1 MTLNAASPTRR
12 QLLAGTAS
20 LAMMGLAPGALAA
33 TGGDNTAKAQAFL
46 DQLTDRIL
54 AWYPEN
60 ATQLG
65 IDKDRHAGLRA
76 MLGDRSLAGIEA
88 QRGVVKQQLA
98 AVKALDRTGLSAEMQ
113 ANLEVAQATLELSAK
128 GHGFR
133 FGDMALLNQ
142 SYSYRNSPYA
152 VAQNVGAFVEVP
164 DFLTSQHKIE
174 TREDADSYL
183 SRLTQY
189 ATALDAETER
199 LRVDGGQGYILPDFL
214 LDKAIGQFAGVAT
227 APVADWELVKHFKA
241 GAKQVGYAKPGEA
254 AAIATDKIL
263 PALKRQQAVMEQQRK
278 GARSDAGVWALPQG
292 ADYYAWA
299 LSAATTTSLSPDE
312 VHAMGLEQLKMLQS
326 RMEPLLRAQG
336 LTQGTVGDR
345 MAALGKDP
353 KYLWPNDD
361 KGRADLL
368 AYINE
373 RVDDIRTRMPQAF
386 TVLVPGKLVVKRVP
400 VAIEAGA
407 PGGYASAGSMDG
419 SQPGSYYINLRDT
432 SIWPRHA
439 LPTLSYHEGIPGHI
453 WQGEYSYKLPLIRTL
468 LAYSAYTEGWALY
481 AEQLADELGVYK
493 DDPIGQLGYL
503 QSMAFRACRLVV
515 DTGIHAKRWT
525 RQQAVDW
532 FVTNNGST
540 AAQVSREVD
549 RYCSWPGQAC
559 AYKIG
564 HTAIN
569 RVRDDLKAKLG
580 AKYDFR
586 RFNDALVMTGNVPL
600 SRLGALVEGRLRA

>member
-1 MTLNAASPTRR
+1 MISASPTRR

-20 LAMMGLAPGALAA
+20 LATLSMMPGAIAA
-33 TGGDNTAKAQAFL
+33 TGGDATAKAQSFL
-46 DQLTDRIL
+46 DQLTEQIL

-65 IDKDRHAGLRA
+65 IDKDARAGLRA
-76 MLGDRSLAGIEA
+76 QLGDRSLAGIEA
-88 QRGVVKQQLA
+88 QRGVVKTQLA
-98 AVKALDRTGLSAEMQ
+98 AVKALDRMGLSAEMQ

-152 VAQNVGAFVEVP
+152 VAQNLGAFVEVP

-174 TREDADSYL
+174 GRQDADSYL

-199 LRVDGGQGYILPDFL
+199 LRVEGGQGVTLPDFL
-214 LDKAIGQFAGVAT
+214 LDKAIGQYTRAT
-227 APVADWELVKHFKA
+227 AAPVAEWEIVKHFEA
-241 GAKQVGYAKPGEA
+241 GTKQLGHARPGEA
-254 AAIATDKIL
+254 LSIVADKVL
-263 PALKRQQAVMEQQRK
+263 PALKRQQAVMEEQRRT
-278 GARSDAGVWALPQG
+278 ARGDAGVWALPQG

-299 LSAATTTSLSPDE
+299 LSAATTTTLSTDE

-336 LTQGTVGDR
+336 LTQGTVGER

-353 KYLWPNDD
+353 RYLWPNDD

-400 VAIEAGA
+400 VSIEAGA

-432 SIWPRHA
+432 AIWPRHA

-493 DDPIGQLGYL
+493 EDPVGQLGYL

-525 RQQAVDW
+525 RDQAIDW
-532 FVTNNGST
+532 FATNNGST
-540 AAQVSREVD
+540 RTQVTGEVD

-569 RVRDDLKAKLG
+569 RVRDNLKARLG

-600 SRLGALVEGRLRA
+600 SRLEALVEGRLTA

>member
-1 MTLNAASPTRR
+1 MISASPTRR

-20 LAMMGLAPGALAA
+20 LATLSMMPGAIAA
-33 TGGDNTAKAQAFL
+33 TGGDATAKALSFL
-46 DQLTDRIL
+46 DQLTEQIL

-65 IDKDRHAGLRA
+65 IDKDARAGLRA
-76 MLGDRSLAGIEA
+76 QLGDRSLAGIEA
-88 QRGVVKQQLA
+88 QRGVVRNQLA
-98 AVKALDRTGLSAEMQ
+98 AVKALDRSGLTAEMQ
-113 ANLEVAQATLELSAK
+113 ANLEVAQATLELSAT

-152 VAQNVGAFVEVP
+152 VAQNLGAFVEVP

-174 TREDADSYL
+174 RREDADSYL

-199 LRVDGGQGYILPDFL
+199 LRVEGGQGVTLPDFL
-214 LDKAIGQFAGVAT
+214 LDKAIGQYTRAIA
-227 APVADWELVKHFKA
+227 APVAEWEIVKHFEA
-241 GAKQVGYAKPGEA
+241 GAKHVGHAKPGEA
-254 AAIATDKIL
+254 LSIVTGKVL
-263 PALKRQQAVMEQQRK
+263 PALKRQQAVMEEQRRT
-278 GARSDAGVWALPQG
+278 ARGDAGVWALPQG

-326 RMEPLLRAQG
+326 RMEPLLRAQA
-336 LTQGTVGDR
+336 LTQGTVGER

-353 KYLWPNDD
+353 RYLWPNDD

-386 TVLVPGKLVVKRVP
+386 TVLVLGKLVVKRVP

-432 SIWPRHA
+432 AIWPRHA

-493 DDPIGQLGYL
+493 EDPVGQLGYL

-525 RQQAVDW
+525 RDQAIEW
-532 FVTNNGST
+532 FATNNGST
-540 AAQVSREVD
+540 RTQVTGEVD

-569 RVRDDLKAKLG
+569 RVRDNLKTRLG

-600 SRLGALVEGRLRA
+600 SRLEALVEGRLTA

>member
-1 MTLNAASPTRR
+1 
-12 QLLAGTAS
+12 
-20 LAMMGLAPGALAA
+20 
-33 TGGDNTAKAQAFL
+33 
-46 DQLTDRIL
+46 
-54 AWYPEN
+54 
-60 ATQLG
+60 
-65 IDKDRHAGLRA
+65 
-76 MLGDRSLAGIEA
+76 
-88 QRGVVKQQLA
+88 
-98 AVKALDRTGLSAEMQ
+98 
-113 ANLEVAQATLELSAK
+113 
-128 GHGFR
+128 
-133 FGDMALLNQ
+133 
-142 SYSYRNSPYA
+142 
-152 VAQNVGAFVEVP
+152 
-164 DFLTSQHKIE
+164 
-174 TREDADSYL
+174 
-183 SRLTQY
+183 
-189 ATALDAETER
+189 
-199 LRVDGGQGYILPDFL
+199 
-214 LDKAIGQFAGVAT
+214 
-227 APVADWELVKHFKA
+227 
-241 GAKQVGYAKPGEA
+241 
-254 AAIATDKIL
+254 
-263 PALKRQQAVMEQQRK
+263 
-278 GARSDAGVWALPQG
+278 
-292 ADYYAWA
+292 
-299 LSAATTTSLSPDE
+299 
-312 VHAMGLEQLKMLQS
+312 
-326 RMEPLLRAQG
+326 
-336 LTQGTVGDR
+336 
-345 MAALGKDP
+345 
-353 KYLWPNDD
+353 
-361 KGRADLL
+361 
-368 AYINE
+368 
-373 RVDDIRTRMPQAF
+373 MPQAF

-525 RQQAVDW
+525 RQQAIDW

-569 RVRDDLKAKLG
+569 RVRDDLKARLG
-580 AKYDFR
+580 GTYDFR

-600 SRLGALVEGRLRA
+600 SRLGALVEGRLLV

>member
-1 MTLNAASPTRR
+1 MISASPTRR

-20 LAMMGLAPGALAA
+20 LATLSMMPGAIAA
-33 TGGDNTAKAQAFL
+33 TGGDATAKAQRFL
-46 DQLTDRIL
+46 DQLTAQIL

-65 IDKDRHAGLRA
+65 IDKDARAGLRA
-76 MLGDRSLAGIEA
+76 QLGDRSLAGIEA
-88 QRGVVKQQLA
+88 QRGVVKDQLS
-98 AVKALDRTGLSAEMQ
+98 AVKALDRAGLTAEMQ
-113 ANLEVAQATLELSAK
+113 ANLEVARATLELSAK

-152 VAQNVGAFVEVP
+152 VAQNLGAFVEVP

-174 TREDADSYL
+174 RREDADSYL

-199 LRVDGGQGYILPDFL
+199 LRVEGGQGVTLPDFL
-214 LDKAIGQFAGVAT
+214 LDKAIGQYTRAIA
-227 APVADWELVKHFKA
+227 APVAEWEIVKHFEA
-241 GAKQVGYAKPGEA
+241 GAKHVGHAKPGEA
-254 AAIATDKIL
+254 LSIVTGKVL
-263 PALKRQQAVMEQQRK
+263 PALKRQQAVMEEQRRT
-278 GARSDAGVWALPQG
+278 ARGDAGVWALPQG

-299 LSAATTTSLSPDE
+299 LSAATTTNLSPDE

-326 RMEPLLRAQG
+326 RMEPLLRTQG
-336 LTQGTVGDR
+336 LTQGTVGER

-361 KGRADLL
+361 QGRADLL

-400 VAIEAGA
+400 VSIEAGA

-432 SIWPRHA
+432 AIWPRHA

-493 DDPIGQLGYL
+493 EDPVGQLGYL

-525 RQQAVDW
+525 RDQAIEW
-532 FVTNNGST
+532 FATNNGST
-540 AAQVSREVD
+540 RAQVTGEVD

-569 RVRDDLKAKLG
+569 RVRDNLKARLG
-580 AKYDFR
+580 PKYDFR

-600 SRLGALVEGRLRA
+600 SRLEALVEGRLTA